1 MAYIPGI
8 EHDLFLSYAHEDLE
22 WVSALQEQLTER
34 LLHRLGWDCE
44 VWQDRNK
51 LLTGQNLPEALHKAI
66 RTSAAFIT
74 VLSRS
79 YQGSE
84 WCEKELGA
92 FLDSV
97 DRESG
102 LETGGYGRVLKVVK
116 FPWRNNAHLGF
127 YSQYLDVPF
136 FDRDT
141 KTGQEREYKD
151 TSERFHKAVD
161 KLSFHI
167 EKLFDAML
175 RGMEKVFVAR
185 TSADAAE
192 EREAIIREIRAAGY
206 AISPPPD
213 GRIPRGLDRK
223 TLREYIDETRITVH
237 VLGRDFQSDARDE
250 IDLAIEAEKKLVFC
264 LVRGH
269 ESATSQQR
277 ELIDGIRENKRNLPE
292 GKWALLESRS
302 PAVLRQDLIGLLAP
316 ARPTPTAQDNAS
328 RVYLLCDPTT
338 PEDVGFAREVQ
349 GRIWDRER
357 IPVEV
362 PPAPAETLSPA
373 AQHERLLRECNGLLL
388 YYEKAPAKWYARNF
402 GDLLTAEDLAGRRE
416 LKSKAMLVG
425 GSNIAYPGLTVIQ
438 RSDPFDLGQL
448 EPFLAPLR
456 AVTSGSGGAAHAG

>member
-34 LLHRLGWDCE
+34 LLHRLGWECE

-185 TSADAAE
+185 TPPKSGKPLFARSVRQDTRSRRRPTGAY
-192 EREAIIREIRAAGY
+192 REVSIARPCANTSTKPA
-206 AISPPPD
+206 SPSTCW
-213 GRIPRGLDRK
+213 G
-223 TLREYIDETRITVH
+223 
-237 VLGRDFQSDARDE
+237 
-250 IDLAIEAEKKLVFC
+250 
-264 LVRGH
+264 
-269 ESATSQQR
+269 ATSKATPGTR
-277 ELIDGIRENKRNLPE
+277 STSPSRPKRSWCSVWCAATN
-292 GKWALLESRS
+292 R
-302 PAVLRQDLIGLLAP
+302 
-316 ARPTPTAQDNAS
+316 
-328 RVYLLCDPTT
+328 
-338 PEDVGFAREVQ
+338 
-349 GRIWDRER
+349 
-357 IPVEV
+357 
-362 PPAPAETLSPA
+362 PPASSAS
-373 AQHERLLRECNGLLL
+373 
-388 YYEKAPAKWYARNF
+388 
-402 GDLLTAEDLAGRRE
+402 
-416 LKSKAMLVG
+416 
-425 GSNIAYPGLTVIQ
+425 
-438 RSDPFDLGQL
+438 
-448 EPFLAPLR
+448 
-456 AVTSGSGGAAHAG
+456 